1 MPRFLTQLLFLLAAV
16 AMPLAAQQQ
25 SPDDLRRIIRTTP
38 ESDTTHMRALIS
50 LSQYFLDNDSET
62 ALSYLQ
68 AALRLAEKIGNRRAI
83 AASCLGIGKYHI
95 DRRRLDSAEYYV
107 KRGLAIYEELH
118 WALGLGNSHNFL
130 GIINSMRGEHSRA
143 AAEYKSAAEMYES
156 VGRLDRV
163 AHALSNSGVSYHDQ
177 GIFDSAAAVFERA
190 LRIYEGFGNKG
201 DMATS
206 YINLAN
212 CVRDDSI
219 SYLYF
224 QRALDLFNE
233 DGNTRGALKALYH
246 LGLVALKFQDKE
258 SARRTLTRAMETAG
272 VVDDPEILA
281 GALNQLGKLDMDIG
295 NATGAYKK
303 LEEALRVAEASGQ
316 TRICSIINQNL
327 AKLYA
332 GAENYADAVQHAE
345 KAVEA
350 ARAVNDRA
358 YEQEALSLLAGLEEY
373 MGHYASALA
382 YHRAAAALRDSIYSE
397 KSSKYVLDLLAK
409 YEADKREKDLR
420 LLQADR
426 KLKEA
431 ELARRVLELS
441 QQSQRLA
448 LLAKERD
455 LQRSVAERARTGL
468 ELQKQIARNRSRQ
481 AALLARENQLQ
492 RSNLEREQLLRNS
505 ILGGLV
511 LLAVASFFGYKR
523 LRGLKREASL
533 RAEAAEYKAR
543 AAEAQSLA
551 LAAETEKREKQAQ
564 QEFSRR
570 LMELQEEE
578 RKRISAEL
586 HDGLSQELI
595 VIKNHA
601 MLAKKA
607 DGDTATARTHL
618 DEVMSMAASALTDV
632 RQISRALRPYQIDQV
647 GLSET
652 LRGTLRTV
660 SQSSALHLEVEI
672 GEIDGL
678 LSKNDEI
685 ILFRLIQE
693 SVNNILKHAEA
704 SEASL
709 KASREEAAVHLTVAD
724 NGRGFDADA
733 IASGGAPAGLG
744 LRSMRERVG
753 MLNGMMDID
762 TAPGRGTRIEI
773 RIPACGMMNAE

>member
-1 MPRFLTQLLFLLAAV
+1 LDSLWRIVRTSSEGDTSHIQALL
-16 AMPLAAQQQ
+16 
-25 SPDDLRRIIRTTP
+25 S
-38 ESDTTHMRALIS
+38 IS
-50 LSQYFLDNDSET
+50 ISCIDKEPGK
-62 ALSYLQ
+62 ALSCAD
-68 AALRLAEKIGNRRAI
+68 AALRASESIGYKKG
-83 AASCLGIGKYHI
+83 AAKASLWFGNYYLKKHQ
-95 DRRRLDSAEYYV
+95 LDSAEHYF
-107 KRGLAIYEELH
+107 KRGLAFYEELH

-130 GIINSMRGEHSRA
+130 GIVHSLRGEHNRA
-143 AAEYKSAAEMYES
+143 AVEYKSAAEMYES
-156 VGRLDRV
+156 VGNLEGV
-163 AHALSNSGVSYHDQ
+163 AHALSNSGISYHDQ
-177 GIFDSAAAVFERA
+177 GIIDSAAAVFERA

-281 GALNQLGKLDMDIG
+281 GALNQLGKLDMEIG
-295 NATGAYKK
+295 DGAAAARQF
-303 LEEALRVAEASGQ
+303 EEALRIAKATGQ
-316 TRICSIINQNL
+316 MRISSVINFNL
-327 AKLYA
+327 ANLYA
-332 GAENYADAVQHAE
+332 GAKNFADAVQHAE

-358 YEQEALSLLAGLEEY
+358 YEQEALSLLSRLEEY
-373 MGHYASALA
+373 MGYYASALA
-382 YHRAAAALRDSIYSE
+382 HHRAAAALRDSIYSE
-397 KSSKYVLDLLAK
+397 KSSKHILDLLAK

-601 MLAKKA
+601 MLAIKANGDKKA
-607 DGDTATARTHL
+607 ASAHI

-632 RQISRALRPYQIDQV
+632 RQISRALHPYQIDQV

-652 LRGTLRTV
+652 LRGTLRKV
-660 SQSSALHLEVEI
+660 IESSPLQIEAEI
-672 GEIDGL
+672 GDIDNL
-678 LSKNDEI
+678 LSIQDEI
-685 ILFRLIQE
+685 ILFRLVQE
-693 SVNNILKHAEA
+693 SVNNILRHADATEA
-704 SEASL
+704 
-709 KASREEAAVHLTVAD
+709 RIRAVCENETILLTVSD
-724 NGRGFDADA
+724 NGRGFDPSTPVAQN
-733 IASGGAPAGLG
+733 STGGLG
-744 LRSMRERVG
+744 LRSMRERVR
-753 MLNGMMDID
+753 MLGGEFVFD
-762 TAPGRGTRIEI
+762 TAPGLGTRIEI
-773 RIPACGMMNAE
+773 RIPAGGMMNNE